1 LGLEKETLMT
11 PMEECHQGF
20 QQWKKLGWI
29 PYCPKGVRKYIPWFE
44 NNPFYAYNYLKYKAT
59 GKFKLKYD

>member
-1 LGLEKETLMT
+1 
-11 PMEECHQGF
+11 MEECHQGF